1 MGYGEVHG
9 HAQVEVKLMAKMM
22 RTFPSTVSMYMSR
35 NSANKMS
42 CSSGS
47 SESPRR
53 MNSKVPVKLYGSI
66 RLGHL
71 LKRKNKRPL

>member
-1 MGYGEVHG
+1 
-9 HAQVEVKLMAKMM
+9 MAKMM
-22 RTFPSTVSMYMSR
+22 RTFPSIVSRYMSR

-53 MNSKVPVKLYGSI
+53 MNSKVPVELYGSI
-66 RLGHL
+66 RLGSFEKKK
-71 LKRKNKRPL
+71 KRSL